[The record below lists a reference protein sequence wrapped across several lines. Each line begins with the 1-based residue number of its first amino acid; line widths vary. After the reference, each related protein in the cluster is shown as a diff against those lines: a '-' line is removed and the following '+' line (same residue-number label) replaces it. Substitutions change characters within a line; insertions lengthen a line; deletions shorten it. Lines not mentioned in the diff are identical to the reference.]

1 MKYYVQNIK
10 KGNHYKKNKIEF
22 DYLKEKDFKKLKE
35 ENNEVTILGSIK
47 LKETN
52 NSKVDTIVIE
62 SNDCT
67 FSFELLKDKEPSNI
81 LGYVLVF
88 DNTYVAITKNNI
100 LIPII
105 LLFVLIGVIIT
116 CLVMFNKPN
125 KNEDITP
132 TENLEIE
139 QGSEWDGE
147 MPQNGE
153 QSKANAES
161 IEIPGYADLYVSTE
175 SPEIQLINPE
185 GNTVY
190 FVYTISEGDNVIYET
205 KAIEP
210 NKMVS
215 VNLKELLSNG
225 EHNLSFAISTYD
237 VTTQTACNGATQD
250 VTVTVQD

>member
-22 DYLKEKDFKKLKE
+22 DYLKEKDFKELKE
-35 ENNEVTILGSIK
+35 ENNEVTVLGSIK

-67 FSFELLKDKEPSNI
+67 FNFELLKDKEPSNI

-105 LLFVLIGVIIT
+105 LLFALIGVIIA

-125 KNEDITP
+125 KNEDTTP
-132 TENLEIE
+132 SEN
-139 QGSEWDGE
+139 
-147 MPQNGE
+147 
-153 QSKANAES
+153 
-161 IEIPGYADLYVSTE
+161 
-175 SPEIQLINPE
+175 
-185 GNTVY
+185 
-190 FVYTISEGDNVIYET
+190 
-205 KAIEP
+205 
-210 NKMVS
+210 
-215 VNLKELLSNG
+215 
-225 EHNLSFAISTYD
+225 
-237 VTTQTACNGATQD
+237 
-250 VTVTVQD
+250 